1 MGKNIEVY
9 ESLINKI
16 LSNELNQKANSNSVY
31 KEKLEPGTSG
41 FNLQLKTT

>member
-16 LSNELNQKANSNSVY
+16 LSNELNQKANSNLIY

-41 FNLQLKTT
+41 SNL

>member
-16 LSNELNQKANSNSVY
+16 LSEELDNKTDTNLIL

-41 FNLQLKTT
+41 SNLQLKTT